1 MSEDV
6 PGRADRAAPTRQPPG
21 SASGVSPWAAS
32 PSNTEPP
39 RGAARLLNALTVLA
53 LAAAAFTVLLTA
65 TPALV
70 RAALSREKAA
80 DVARGAQRFSPHR
93 VKLPGGHPRFALPG
107 DDASDEERV
116 PTDDLERLY
125 PGALPAQPSLTP
137 HEDPYPRAEQGD
149 REPGGRGSIRMGLA
163 RQTLKLYDKPRDTG
177 IVLGEIKAG
186 EQVVILREDGP
197 WALIVHS
204 GSMGWTRKSEI
215 AVR

>member
-1 MSEDV
+1 
-6 PGRADRAAPTRQPPG
+6 
-21 SASGVSPWAAS
+21 
-32 PSNTEPP
+32 
-39 RGAARLLNALTVLA
+39 LNALTVLT
-53 LAAAAFTVLLTA
+53 LTAAAFTVLLTA

-93 VKLPGGHPRFALPG
+93 VKLPAGHPRFGIPG
-107 DDASDEERV
+107 EEGADEERV

-125 PGALPAQPSLTP
+125 PDALPKQPSLTP
-137 HEDPYPRAEQGD
+137 REDPYPRSETGD
-149 REPGGRGSIRMGLA
+149 REETRRNSIRMGLA
-163 RQTLKLYDKPRDTG
+163 RQTLKLYEKPRDTG
-177 IVLGEIKAG
+177 LVLGEIKAG
-186 EQVVILREDGP
+186 EQVVVLREDGA